1 MRDGAAVLVAELP
14 GRLHHFHPSTEYNRP
29 MATTTPELHDALVKA
44 GIDRQAAHELM
55 RRVERRS
62 GPSAMSILVGAVIG
76 GFGLLAIGIG
86 WVKSDIEA
94 LDARVSA
101 METSVSERL
110 TRIETILEERL
121 PARR

>member
-1 MRDGAAVLVAELP
+1 
-14 GRLHHFHPSTEYNRP
+14 
-29 MATTTPELHDALVKA
+29 
-44 GIDRQAAHELM
+44 M

-62 GPSAMSILVGAVIG
+62 GPSAMSILIGAVIG

-86 WVKSDIEA
+86 WVKSDVQA
-94 LDARVSA
+94 VDTRLSGL
-101 METSVSERL
+101 ETSVSERL